1 MMLDTRHNLA
11 HHGTVLVD
19 GRLFARFA
27 LADAEPARDYGATL
41 SLKIWP
47 VLEGQGEPG
56 WYEQYKRV
64 RAAIHDYMLSRN

>member
-1 MMLDTRHNLA
+1 MTLDARRKLS

-19 GRLFARFA
+19 GKLFARCA
-27 LADAEPARDYGATL
+27 LRNAEPARDYGATL

-56 WYEQYKRV
+56 WYEQYERV
-64 RAAIHDYMLSRN
+64 RAAIYAHVLSQN